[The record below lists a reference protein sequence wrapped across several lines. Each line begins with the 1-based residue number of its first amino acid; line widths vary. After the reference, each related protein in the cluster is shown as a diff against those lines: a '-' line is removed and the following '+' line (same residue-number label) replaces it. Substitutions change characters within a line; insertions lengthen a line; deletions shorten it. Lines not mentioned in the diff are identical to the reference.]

1 MRLFK
6 KVAIVGVG
14 LIGGSI
20 ALAMKKKKLAGEI
33 VGVSRHRNTLKLA
46 LKRGA
51 IDRGSLNLKIIE
63 GADLIVLCAPV
74 GVILNQAREIAA
86 IAPKSAIV
94 TDVGSTKAEIVS
106 RLSKIFPR
114 FIGAHPLAGSHKRG
128 ISNAGNGLF
137 KDSVCVLTPNA
148 ASQRNAL
155 HKIKRLWSL
164 LGAKVVFLSPDK
176 HDKILSLASHLPHLV
191 AFSLVSLLPQEW
203 FRFAAGGFKDATRIA
218 ASDSRVWC
226 DVFLSN
232 RLNLLRAINIFQKE
246 LSALK
251 SSISRKDKRHLE
263 AVLKKARLKRESLL

>member
-1 MRLFK
+1 
-6 KVAIVGVG
+6 
-14 LIGGSI
+14 
-20 ALAMKKKKLAGEI
+20 
-33 VGVSRHRNTLKLA
+33 
-46 LKRGA
+46 
-51 IDRGSLNLKIIE
+51 
-63 GADLIVLCAPV
+63 
-74 GVILNQAREIAA
+74 
-86 IAPKSAIV
+86 
-94 TDVGSTKAEIVS
+94 
-106 RLSKIFPR
+106 
-114 FIGAHPLAGSHKRG
+114 
-128 ISNAGNGLF
+128 
-137 KDSVCVLTPNA
+137 
-148 ASQRNAL
+148 
-155 HKIKRLWSL
+155 
-164 LGAKVVFLSPDK
+164 LSPDK